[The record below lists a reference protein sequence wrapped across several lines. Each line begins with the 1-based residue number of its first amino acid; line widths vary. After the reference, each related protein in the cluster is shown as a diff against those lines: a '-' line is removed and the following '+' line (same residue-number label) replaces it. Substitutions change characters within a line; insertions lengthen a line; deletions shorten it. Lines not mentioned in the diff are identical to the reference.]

1 MASIRKTTY
10 LTKHATS
17 AGGLVYDDRD
27 DGRWVVLIAHETTG
41 GDVLWTL
48 PKGGIDDGETLVETA
63 VREVR
68 EETGLDTQ
76 VRAKLGVI
84 DYWFVWRPDKVR
96 YHKYVH
102 YFLLNYVGGDFS
114 RRDEEAFDV
123 VWLPID
129 QAIARMSHPNEVR
142 LVRKAMDTFGPE
154 VGRSP
159 SPPAQLLPLEARIAR
174 DDKPRRVS

>member
-114 RRDEEAFDV
+114 RRD
-123 VWLPID
+123 
-129 QAIARMSHPNEVR
+129 
-142 LVRKAMDTFGPE
+142 
-154 VGRSP
+154 
-159 SPPAQLLPLEARIAR
+159 
-174 DDKPRRVS
+174 